1 VIVAP
6 SKTGARSTLVLPA
19 HALRHSHASALI
31 AAGWD
36 IAEVSARLGHSS
48 IATTQR
54 IYVHQFDAPR
64 RSEGRRNRLAALEI
78 TAHPPAHGRS
88 DARVF
93 SLG

>member
-1 VIVAP
+1 M
-6 SKTGARSTLVLPA
+6 STLVLRA

-54 IYVHQFDAPR
+54 IYVHQFDAAR
-64 RSEGRRNRLAALEI
+64 RSEDRRKRLAALYGAGLVEE
-78 TAHPPAHGRS
+78 TRLHGHR
-88 DARVF
+88 
-93 SLG
+93 